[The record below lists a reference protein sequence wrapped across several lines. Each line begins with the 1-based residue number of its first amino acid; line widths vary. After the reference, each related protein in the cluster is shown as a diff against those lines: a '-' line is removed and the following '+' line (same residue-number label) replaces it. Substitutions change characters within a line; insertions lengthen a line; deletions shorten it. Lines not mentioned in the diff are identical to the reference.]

1 VKIKTKIICVT
12 GIVLLCVIVV
22 SSVSVWTLNEIS
34 RLKETI
40 DNGVE
45 LIGRARTIHS
55 LMKDLMFDI
64 FTPQTYRLLKDIIF
78 APRFQTTR
86 RSFHTAVVEFQV
98 EFHKFMESPRV
109 KRLLRDEELQDAYTV
124 AQVISDKAFT
134 KIEDFQRKLDQL
146 AGSGVLGEE
155 SVYEQLQTDVDTTI
169 PLFFDEVRDT
179 SYYLTN
185 SFESFLSHFIRSLED
200 QSAIIRRQ
208 ILILFWSLT
217 VLIGVVAVALSLM
230 LARQIS
236 QRISRVEEGFRL
248 VSMGNFT
255 ATLNI
260 RTNDEF
266 GVLAQNFNLFMK
278 DLKRNVDSVLNLMRD
293 ISGSITARLRFDK
306 ILELLVES
314 AVKDSNADGSAVLT
328 LNDRGCICVG
338 QAAGVVPYSKGEDI
352 PERLAEAVVGTGSGK
367 EEAPLSLKQVFLR
380 QKTLY
385 IRNADGWAA
394 ASLDDSR
401 QQISSL
407 LALPLVVSQRLL
419 GVFCVFTYGPDNHIT
434 DLDYTNFNTFI
445 DYASVILDN
454 FFKYKELLERR
465 EAEYEALQS
474 QIQPHFLYNL
484 LNGLIGLNRMGD
496 RKSLEGALFS
506 LKDMLRYTLE
516 QNDWSTVAEELRF
529 VSKYC
534 ERQQVRFQERL
545 SVDIHCEEAAAS
557 FSIPKLILQPL
568 VENAV
573 IHGIEP
579 LGGPGK
585 LRVSARHIQKNGAS
599 GVGIVVIDNG
609 VGFSVEDHPEDGR
622 IGLRNVKERLLMAFP
637 HALLKV
643 DSEPGKGTRITMDIM
658 KDNPSWL

>member
-1 VKIKTKIICVT
+1 VKIKAKIICVT
-12 GIVLLCVIVV
+12 GIVLFCVIVV

-45 LIGRARTIHS
+45 LIGRARTIHN

-109 KRLLRDEELQDAYTV
+109 KRLLRDEELQDAYAV

-134 KIEDFQRKLDQL
+134 KIEDFQSKLDQL
-146 AGSGVLGEE
+146 VGSGVLGEE
-155 SVYEQLQTDVDTTI
+155 RVYEQLQTDADTTI

-217 VLIGVVAVALSLM
+217 VLIGVVAVVLSLM

-248 VSMGNFT
+248 VSMGDFT

-314 AVKDSNADGSAVLT
+314 AVNDSNADGSAVLR
-328 LNDRGCICVG
+328 LDNRGGITVG
-338 QAAGVVPYSKGEDI
+338 QTAGVVPYPKGGSLTEEVSDA
-352 PERLAEAVVGTGSGK
+352 LAGGASGK
-367 EEAPLSLKQVFLR
+367 TDTALSLKQVFLK
-380 QKTLY
+380 QKPLY
-385 IRNADGWAA
+385 IRNTEGWAA
-394 ASLDDSR
+394 AGPADSR
-401 QQISSL
+401 HRISSL

-434 DLDYTNFNTFI
+434 DLDYTNFSTFI

-484 LNGLIGLNRMGD
+484 LNDLIGLNRMGD

-529 VSKYC
+529 VRKYC
-534 ERQQVRFQERL
+534 ELQKVRFQERL

-599 GVGIVVIDNG
+599 GVGILVVDNG

-643 DSEPGKGTRITMDIM
+643 DSEPGKGTRITMDIV

>member
-1 VKIKTKIICVT
+1 MKIKTKIICVT
-12 GIVLLCVIVV
+12 GIVLFCVIVI
-22 SSVSVWTLNEIS
+22 SSVSIWTLNEIT
-34 RLKETI
+34 RLSETI
-40 DNGVE
+40 ENGVD
-45 LIGRARTIHS
+45 LIGRARTIHG

-64 FTPQTYRLLKDIIF
+64 FTPQTYRLLKDIIH

-86 RSFHTAVVEFQV
+86 RSFHTAVIEFQS
-98 EFHKFMESPRV
+98 EFHSFMESSRV
-109 KRLLRDEELQDAYTV
+109 KRLLRDEELQDAYAV

-134 KIEDFQRKLDQL
+134 KIEDFQSKLDQL
-146 AGSGVLGEE
+146 VGSGVLGEE
-155 SVYEQLQTDVDTTI
+155 SVYEQLQTDRETTI

-217 VLIGVVAVALSLM
+217 VLIGVVAVVLSFM

-236 QRISRVEEGFRL
+236 RRISRVEEGFRQ
-248 VSMGNFT
+248 VSMGDFT

-260 RTNDEF
+260 QTNDEF
-266 GVLAQNFNLFMK
+266 GLLANNFNRFMK

-293 ISGSITARLRFDK
+293 ISGSITERLRFDK
-306 ILELLVES
+306 ILELIVES
-314 AVKDSNADGSAVLT
+314 AVKDSNADGSAVLM
-328 LNDRGCICVG
+328 LNDRGSIIVG
-338 QAAGVVPYSKGEDI
+338 QTAGIVPYPKGRDI
-352 PERLAEAVVGTGSGK
+352 PEKVADAAAGATFEKTDT
-367 EEAPLSLKQVFLR
+367 PLSLKQVFIK
-380 QKTLY
+380 QKPLY
-385 IRNADGWAA
+385 IRSAENWAA
-394 ASLDDSR
+394 VALNDSNR
-401 QQISSL
+401 KVSSL

-419 GVFCVFTYGPDNHIT
+419 GVFCVLTYGSDNHIT
-434 DLDYTNFNTFI
+434 DLDYINFSTFI

-454 FFKYKELLERR
+454 FLKYKELLERR

-484 LNGLIGLNRMGD
+484 LNGLIGLNRMGN

-534 ERQQVRFQERL
+534 ELQQVRFQERL
-545 SVDIHCEEAAAS
+545 SVDIHCDEAAES
-557 FSIPKLILQPL
+557 FRIPKLILQPL

-579 LGGPGK
+579 LGGPGQLK
-585 LRVSARHIQKNGAS
+585 VSAEHIQKNGAA
-599 GVGIVVIDNG
+599 GVGIHVVDNG
-609 VGFSVEDHPEDGR
+609 VGFSVADHPEDGH
-622 IGLRNVKERLLMAFP
+622 IGLRNVRERLLIAFP
-637 HALLKV
+637 HAFLKV
-643 DSEPGKGTRITMDIM
+643 ESEPGKGTRITMEIVEDGL
-658 KDNPSWL
+658 SGL

>member
-534 ERQQVRFQERL
+534 ELQQVRFQERL

-643 DSEPGKGTRITMDIM
+643 DSEPRKGTRITMDIM

>member
-534 ERQQVRFQERL
+534 ELQQVRFQERL

>member
-1 VKIKTKIICVT
+1 MKIKTKIICVT
-12 GIVLLCVIVV
+12 GIVLFCVIVI
-22 SSVSVWTLNEIS
+22 SSVSIWTLNEIT
-34 RLKETI
+34 RLSETI
-40 DNGVE
+40 ENGAE
-45 LIGRARTIHS
+45 LISRARTIHG

-64 FTPQTYRLLKDIIF
+64 FTPQTYRLLKDIIH

-86 RSFHTAVVEFQV
+86 RSFYTAVVEFQS
-98 EFHKFMESPRV
+98 EFHNFMESSRV
-109 KRLLRDEELQDAYTV
+109 KRLLRDEELQDAYAV

-134 KIEDFQRKLDQL
+134 KIEDFQSKLDQL
-146 AGSGVLGEE
+146 VGSGVLGEE
-155 SVYEQLQTDVDTTI
+155 SVYEQLQTDRETTI

-200 QSAIIRRQ
+200 QSTIIRQQ

-217 VLIGVVAVALSLM
+217 VLIGVVAVVLSLM

-236 QRISRVEEGFRL
+236 RRISRVEEGFRQ
-248 VSMGNFT
+248 VSMGDFT

-266 GVLAQNFNLFMK
+266 GLLANNFNWFMK

-293 ISGSITARLRFDK
+293 ISGSITERLRFDK
-306 ILELLVES
+306 ILELIVES

-328 LNDRGCICVG
+328 LNDRGGIIVG
-338 QAAGVVPYSKGEDI
+338 QAAGIVPYPKGRDI
-352 PERLAEAVVGTGSGK
+352 PEKVADAVAGATFEK
-367 EEAPLSLKQVFLR
+367 TDIPLSLKQVFLK
-380 QKTLY
+380 QKPLY
-385 IRNADGWAA
+385 IRSAENWAA
-394 ASLDDSR
+394 VALNDSNR
-401 QQISSL
+401 KVSSL

-419 GVFCVFTYGPDNHIT
+419 GVFCVITYGSDNHIT
-434 DLDYTNFNTFI
+434 DLDYTNFSTFI

-454 FFKYKELLERR
+454 FLKYKELLERR

-484 LNGLIGLNRMGD
+484 LNGFIGLNRMGN

-516 QNDWSTVAEELRF
+516 QNDWSTVSEELRF

-534 ERQQVRFQERL
+534 ELQQVRFQERL
-545 SVDIHCEEAAAS
+545 CVDIHCDEAAES
-557 FSIPKLILQPL
+557 FRIPKLILQPL

-579 LGGPGK
+579 LGGPGQLK
-585 LRVSARHIQKNGAS
+585 VSAKHIQKNGAA
-599 GVGIVVIDNG
+599 GVGIHVVDNG
-609 VGFSVEDHPEDGR
+609 VGFSAADHPEDGH
-622 IGLRNVKERLLMAFP
+622 IGLRNVRERLLIAFP
-637 HALLKV
+637 HAFLKV
-643 DSEPGKGTRITMDIM
+643 ESEPGRGTRVTMEIVEDGL
-658 KDNPSWL
+658 SGL

>member
-1 VKIKTKIICVT
+1 MKIKTKIICVT
-12 GIVLLCVIVV
+12 GIILFCVIVI
-22 SSVSVWTLNEIS
+22 SSVSIWTLNEIT
-34 RLKETI
+34 RLRETI
-40 DNGVE
+40 ENGVE

-64 FTPQTYRLLKDIIF
+64 FTPQTYRLLKDIIH

-86 RSFHTAVVEFQV
+86 RSFHTAVVEFQS
-98 EFHKFMESPRV
+98 EFHNFMESSRV
-109 KRLLRDEELQDAYTV
+109 KSLLRDEELQDAYAV

-134 KIEDFQRKLDQL
+134 KIEDFQSKLDQL
-146 AGSGVLGEE
+146 VGSGVLGEE
-155 SVYEQLQTDVDTTI
+155 SVYEQLQTDRETTI

-179 SYYLTN
+179 SYYLNN

-217 VLIGVVAVALSLM
+217 VLIGVVAVVLSLM

-236 QRISRVEEGFRL
+236 RRISRVEEAFRQ
-248 VSMGNFT
+248 VSMGDLT

-266 GVLAQNFNLFMK
+266 GLLAHNFNLFMK
-278 DLKRNVDSVLNLMRD
+278 DLKRNVDSVLNLLRD
-293 ISGSITARLRFDK
+293 ISRSITERLSFDK
-306 ILELLVES
+306 ILKLIVES

-328 LNDRGCICVG
+328 LNDRGGIIVG
-338 QAAGVVPYSKGEDI
+338 QAAGAFPYPRGRKIPAKVADAVAGAPSGEAD
-352 PERLAEAVVGTGSGK
+352 T
-367 EEAPLSLKQVFLR
+367 PLSLKQVFSQ
-380 QKTLY
+380 QKPVY
-385 IRNADGWAA
+385 IRSAKNWAA
-394 ASLDDSR
+394 AAFDDSSR
-401 QQISSL
+401 KVSSL

-419 GVFCVFTYGPDNHIT
+419 GVFCILTYGPDNHIT
-434 DLDYTNFNTFI
+434 DLDYTNFSTFT
-445 DYASVILDN
+445 DYASLILDN

-484 LNGLIGLNRMGD
+484 LNSLIGLNRMGD

-516 QNDWSTVAEELRF
+516 QSDWSTVAEELQF

-534 ERQQVRFQERL
+534 ELQQVRFQERL
-545 SVDIHCEEAAAS
+545 SVDIHCDEAAAS
-557 FSIPKLILQPL
+557 FRIPKLILQPL
-568 VENAV
+568 VENAI

-579 LGGPGK
+579 LGRPGK
-585 LRVSARHIQKNGAS
+585 LEVSAKRIQRNGA
-599 GVGIVVIDNG
+599 VGLGICIVDNG
-609 VGFSVEDHPEDGR
+609 VGFSVADHPEDGH
-622 IGLRNVKERLLMAFP
+622 IGLRNVKERLLITFPRAF
-637 HALLKV
+637 LKV
-643 DSEPGKGTRITMDIM
+643 DSDPGRGTRITMEIVED
-658 KDNPSWL
+658 KPSG

>member
-1 VKIKTKIICVT
+1 
-12 GIVLLCVIVV
+12 LLCVIVV

-534 ERQQVRFQERL
+534 ELQQVRFQERL

>member
-1 VKIKTKIICVT
+1 MKIKTKIICVT
-12 GIVLLCVIVV
+12 GIVLVCVIVV
-22 SSVSVWTLNEIS
+22 STVSIWTLNEIS

-86 RSFHTAVVEFQV
+86 RSFRTAVVEFQG
-98 EFHKFMESPRV
+98 EFHEFMESPRV
-109 KRLLRDEELQDAYTV
+109 KRLLRDEELQDAYAV
-124 AQVISDKAFT
+124 AQVISGKAFI
-134 KIEDFQRKLDQL
+134 KIEDFQSKLDQL

-155 SVYEQLQTDVDTTI
+155 SLYEQVQIGTETTI

-200 QSAIIRRQ
+200 QSAIIRRR
-208 ILILFWSLT
+208 ILIFFWSIT
-217 VLIGVVAVALSLM
+217 AVIGVLAVFLSLL

-236 QRISRVEEGFRL
+236 QRIGRVEQGFRL
-248 VSMGNFT
+248 VSMGDFT

-266 GVLAQNFNLFMK
+266 GVLAKSFNLFMK

-293 ISGSITARLRFDK
+293 ISGSITERLRFDK
-306 ILELLVES
+306 ILELIVES
-314 AVKDSNADGSAVLT
+314 AVKDSNADGSAFLT
-328 LNDRGCICVG
+328 LNENGGITVG
-338 QAAGVVPYSKGEDI
+338 QTTGVVPYPKGRTITE
-352 PERLAEAVVGTGSGK
+352 EEADALSGK
-367 EEAPLSLKQVFLR
+367 ASGKTEAASSLKQVFLKR
-380 QKTLY
+380 KPLY
-385 IRNADGWAA
+385 IRKIKSCAA
-394 ASLDDSR
+394 VSPDDR
-401 QQISSL
+401 NQQLSSL
-407 LALPLVVSQRLL
+407 LALPLVVSQQLL
-419 GVFCVFTYGPDNHIT
+419 GVFCVFTYGEVNHIT
-434 DLDYTNFNTFI
+434 DLDYTNFSTFI

-465 EAEYEALQS
+465 EAEYAALQS

-484 LNGLIGLNRMGD
+484 LNGLIGLNRMGN

-516 QNDWSTVAEELRF
+516 QSDWSTVAEEFRF
-529 VSKYC
+529 VGKYC
-534 ERQQVRFQERL
+534 ELQQVRFQERL
-545 SVDIHCEEAAAS
+545 SVEIHCEEHAAS
-557 FSIPKLILQPL
+557 FPIPKLILQPL

-579 LGGPGK
+579 LGESGRLK
-585 LRVSARHIQKNGAS
+585 VSARAIRKNGGS
-599 GVGIVVIDNG
+599 GVGILVIDNG
-609 VGFSVEDHPEDGR
+609 VGFSVADHPEDGH
-622 IGLRNVKERLLMAFP
+622 IGLRNVRDRLSMAFP
-637 HALLKV
+637 HASLKI
-643 DSEPGKGTRITMDIM
+643 DSEPGRGTRIAMEIVGDR
-658 KDNPSWL
+658 SS